1 MKVIYI
7 VLISIAI
14 VIGLAGVG
22 FGIWAC
28 WKSRSGYGATGG
40 TDASGVKESYYEFP

>member
-14 VIGLAGVG
+14 VIALAAIG

-28 WKSRSGYGATGG
+28 WKSRSGYGAAG
-40 TDASGVKESYYEFP
+40 